1 MHRRGF
7 LQAATAALALGGS
20 LGTLAWA
27 AAGAVPRRLGLQ
39 LFTVMVPL
47 ERDFAGTLRG
57 VAAMG
62 YKEVETVGTFGRDPA
77 YVREMLDRSG
87 LVSPSQH
94 LMPGD
99 LYATFNGFT
108 QGRISA
114 PEAHRRFLEL
124 MSIEHVTPIIEEG
137 IARAQILGQ
146 KYIVWQ
152 AFLPEQMANRELL
165 NRFCRAMNTAGELCA
180 NAGLEFNFHN
190 QSAEFVPVNGY
201 VPYAVVVE
209 NTDPRTV
216 GLELD
221 VFWAFAAKADPIAY
235 FDRYP
240 GRYRQCHLKD
250 GTADGQLTSVGH
262 GVVDF
267 PAVLSA
273 AAKAGVRHYYVEYD
287 RAADPMKETRLFY
300 DYLQRLM

>member
-7 LQAATAALALGGS
+7 LQAATATCAFGGP
-20 LGTLAWA
+20 LGTLARA
-27 AAGAVPRRLGLQ
+27 GAGAVPRRLGLQ

-47 ERDFAGTLRG
+47 EQDFPGTLRA

-62 YKEVETVGTFGRDPA
+62 YKGVETVGTFGRDPR

-94 LMPGD
+94 LMPAD
-99 LYATFNGFT
+99 LYATFNAFT
-108 QGRISA
+108 QRRIPA
-114 PEAHRRFLEL
+114 QEAHQRFLDL
-124 MSIEHVTPIIEEG
+124 MSIDRVTPIVAEG
-137 IARAQILGQ
+137 IERARILGQ

-152 AFLPEQMANRELL
+152 AFLPEQMASRELL
-165 NRFCRAMNTAGELCA
+165 DRFCRAMNTAGALCA
-180 NAGLEFNFHN
+180 QAGLEFNFHN
-190 QSAEFVPVNGY
+190 QSAEFVPINGY
-201 VPYAVVVE
+201 VPYDVVVE

-221 VFWAFAAKADPIAY
+221 CFWAFAAKADPIAY
-235 FDRYP
+235 FARYP

-250 GTADGQLTSVGH
+250 GTADGQLTTVGH

-267 PAVLSA
+267 PAVLRA

-287 RAADPMKETRLFY
+287 RAADPMKETRLLY

>member
-7 LQAATAALALGGS
+7 LQAATATLALEG
-20 LGTLAWA
+20 LRGTSARA
-27 AAGAVPRRLGLQ
+27 AVRPVPRRLGLQ
-39 LFTVMVPL
+39 LFSVMVPL
-47 ERDFAGTLRG
+47 EQDFAGTLRA
-57 VAAMG
+57 VASIG
-62 YKEVETVGTFGRDPA
+62 YKEVETIGAFGRDPA
-77 YVREMLDRSG
+77 YLRELLDQNG
-87 LVSPSQH
+87 LASPSQH

-99 LYATFNGFT
+99 LYDTFRGFS
-108 QGRISA
+108 QKRISA
-114 PEAHRRFLEL
+114 QEAHRRFLEV

-137 IARAQILGQ
+137 IARARILGQ

-152 AFLPEQMANRELL
+152 ALLPEQMASRDLL

-180 NAGLEFNFHN
+180 KAGLEFNFHN

-201 VPYAVVVE
+201 VPYDVVVE

-235 FDRYP
+235 FGRYP

-250 GTADGQLTSVGH
+250 GTADGQLTTVGH

-273 AAKAGVRHYYVEYD
+273 AAKAGVTHYYVEYD

-300 DYLQRLM
+300 EYLQRLM